1 MQWIVVKTFSFPY
14 EAQIAKTQLEAF
26 GILAYIENEHTIN
39 MDWFYS
45 NALGGVRL
53 LVPENYVDEA
63 KLFLEKDFSDE
74 LEQKFGENKEYCP
87 ECGSLDIEVNTKGK
101 KSAFLVFMFF
111 GLPLFSFKNG
121 SKCKRCGH
129 FWN

>member
-1 MQWIVVKTFSFPY
+1 
-14 EAQIAKTQLEAF
+14 
-26 GILAYIENEHTIN
+26 GIPVYIENEHTIN

-45 NALGGVRL
+45 
-53 LVPENYVDEA
+53 
-63 KLFLEKDFSDE
+63 
-74 LEQKFGENKEYCP
+74 KECCP

-101 KSAFLVFMFF
+101 KSAFLAFMFF

-121 SKCKRCGH
+121 NRCKRCGH

>member
-1 MQWIVVKTFSFPY
+1 
-14 EAQIAKTQLEAF
+14 
-26 GILAYIENEHTIN
+26 

-101 KSAFLVFMFF
+101 NLPFSVYVF

>member
-1 MQWIVVKTFSFPY
+1 
-14 EAQIAKTQLEAF
+14 
-26 GILAYIENEHTIN
+26 
-39 MDWFYS
+39 
-45 NALGGVRL
+45 
-53 LVPENYVDEA
+53 
-63 KLFLEKDFSDE
+63 
-74 LEQKFGENKEYCP
+74 CP